1 MNAGTGVFN
10 QTGGSVGKWNGT
22 SAGNQVVGLEVG
34 GNFTATGTKYAT
46 TYSSVG
52 SYTLG
57 NVGQLSNDPTAPLLV
72 GGVEAIGV
80 NGTGTFTQNSG
91 TNAIVGGGNYGTQ
104 KGGAKQG
111 NSNTP
116 FCNSVGVLAIGF
128 WNGGAFARSGASAT
142 FLGAGV
148 GTYTLTGGLLTGGTA
163 TSIYANPTG
172 GIEAVGVN
180 GTGTFNQSGG
190 TNYCTQNL
198 MSAEPTEAIPPL
210 PTISRIVHNQP

>member
-1 MNAGTGVFN
+1 MERNL
-10 QTGGSVGKWNGT
+10 S
-22 SAGNQVVGLEVG
+22 GNQVVGLEVG

-80 NGTGTFTQNSG
+80 NGTGTFTQNLSG

-128 WNGGAFARSGASAT
+128 WNGGAFARSGPVLPSLVLV
-142 FLGAGV
+142 LG
-148 GTYTLTGGLLTGGTA
+148 LTP
-163 TSIYANPTG
+163 SP
-172 GIEAVGVN
+172 AVFYRRHGH
-180 GTGTFNQSGG
+180 Q
-190 TNYCTQNL
+190 YICK
-198 MSAEPTEAIPPL
+198 PH
-210 PTISRIVHNQP
+210 RRH